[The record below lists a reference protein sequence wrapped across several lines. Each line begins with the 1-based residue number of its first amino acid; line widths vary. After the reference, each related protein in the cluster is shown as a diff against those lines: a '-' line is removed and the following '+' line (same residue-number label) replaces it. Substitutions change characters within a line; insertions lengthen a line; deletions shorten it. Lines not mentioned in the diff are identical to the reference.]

1 MDEKTYATG
10 EPKKG
15 THNWRW
21 FMALAV
27 VAVVAITVWFL
38 LHDGVFVVISY
49 GIVIVIIAALVM
61 YFQRN
66 GQQPTENHFPVEK
79 AGNKDDSSDLL

>member
-21 FMALAV
+21 FMALV
-27 VAVVAITVWFL
+27 VVFAIAITVWFL

-49 GIVIVIIAALVM
+49 GIVIVIAALVM

-66 GQQPTENHFPVEK
+66 GQQPTESHFPVEETDY
-79 AGNKDDSSDLL
+79 KDDSSDLR